1 MKYFKLF
8 CAILLLNSCSIKFT
22 TINEYSSLPLKFAKT
37 KITHPT
43 KDFSMTLPRNWFW
56 KAEDYESEQIILG
69 IDAGVTDSINGF
81 TKIISVQK
89 YKSSENNT
97 ELKAEYESLLKNIK
111 KNKLIP
117 QIVES
122 GRTELMNYDS
132 YFLHAKSEN
141 EKSIEMISFVVKSK
155 EKGFFYSLTASCQI
169 EDRLKTNMSMMVKC
183 LESFE
188 YN

>member
-1 MKYFKLF
+1 MKYLKLF
-8 CAILLLNSCSIKFT
+8 CVILLLNSCSKDFT
-22 TINEYSSLPLKFAKT
+22 TINEYSSLPVKFAKT
-37 KITHPT
+37 KITYPT
-43 KDFSMTLPRNWFW
+43 KDFSMTLPKSWFW

-69 IDAGVTDSINGF
+69 IDSGFTDSISGF

-89 YKSSENNT
+89 YKSNENNT
-97 ELKAEYESLLKNIK
+97 ELKAEYESILKSIK

-122 GRTELMNYDS
+122 GKTEIMNYDS

-155 EKGFFYSLTASCQI
+155 EKGIFYSISASCQI

-183 LESFE
+183 LETFQ